1 MYDAPNAVE
10 ELKQPRKHPTE
21 EKVKAI
27 SDALVHFGLKRA
39 QSNSPPGGHQGGAAF
54 TEKDG
59 HGLKMIRCRSVSCDI
74 GTAMSSLLRL
84 PASVH

>member
-39 QSNSPPGGHQGGAAF
+39 HPYPLPGTYGCAGIS
-54 TEKDG
+54 EKDG
-59 HGLKMIRCRSVSCDI
+59 RGLKMIRCRSVSCDI

>member
-39 QSNSPPGGHQGGAAF
+39 HPYPLPGTYGCAGIS
-54 TEKDG
+54 EKDG
-59 HGLKMIRCRSVSCDI
+59 HGLKWFEDDKMQKH
-74 GTAMSSLLRL
+74 LL
-84 PASVH
+84 